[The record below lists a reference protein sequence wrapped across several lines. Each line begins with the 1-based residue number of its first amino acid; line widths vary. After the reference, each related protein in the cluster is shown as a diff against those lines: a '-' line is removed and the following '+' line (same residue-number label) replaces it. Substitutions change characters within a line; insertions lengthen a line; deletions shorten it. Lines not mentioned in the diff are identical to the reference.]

1 MKSEKQMNEP
11 EQTTEEK
18 ILEAASEV
26 FTEKGFS
33 GTRTRDIAEKAG
45 INLALLNYYFRSKE
59 KLFEQVMKAKIIL
72 LFGQILPII
81 TNEKT
86 TLEEKIDLASEK
98 YFEILSRNPNLPLF
112 VISEIQ
118 KKNSNITKIIPVNK
132 IFENSVIIKQIKEK
146 RPEIN
151 PLHYLVN
158 FLAMTIFPFVAKPVF
173 NAFELTN
180 EAEYHQFISERRKLV
195 PIWMKQLLEI
205 KTENL

>member
-1 MKSEKQMNEP
+1 MKSEKQMIEQ

-26 FTEKGFS
+26 FTEKGFA

-59 KLFEQVMKAKIIL
+59 KLFEQVMKIKVVL
-72 LFGQILPII
+72 LFGKIFPILS
-81 TNEKT
+81 NEKT
-86 TLEEKIDLASEK
+86 SLEEKIDLASEK
-98 YFEILSRNPNLPLF
+98 YFEILSKNPNLPLF

-180 EAEYHQFISERRKLV
+180 EEEYHQFISERRKLV
-195 PIWMKQLLEI
+195 SIWMKQLLEI

>member
-59 KLFEQVMKAKIIL
+59 KLFEQVMKIKVVL
-72 LFGQILPII
+72 LFGKIFPILS
-81 TNEKT
+81 NEKT
-86 TLEEKIDLASEK
+86 SLEEKIDLASEK
-98 YFEILSRNPNLPLF
+98 YFEILSKNPNLPLF

-180 EAEYHQFISERRKLV
+180 KEEYHQFISERRKLV

>member
-1 MKSEKQMNEP
+1 MKSEKQMI
-11 EQTTEEK
+11 EQEQSTEEK

-59 KLFEQVMKAKIIL
+59 KLFEQVMKIKVVL
-72 LFGQILPII
+72 LFGKIFPILS
-81 TNEKT
+81 NEKT
-86 TLEEKIDLASEK
+86 SLEEKIDLASEK
-98 YFEILSRNPNLPLF
+98 YFEILSKNPNLPLF

>member
-1 MKSEKQMNEP
+1 MKSEKQMIEQ

-18 ILEAASEV
+18 ILEAASEEI
-26 FTEKGFS
+26 TKKGFA

-59 KLFEQVMKAKIIL
+59 KLFEQVMKIKVVL
-72 LFGQILPII
+72 LFGKIFPILS
-81 TNEKT
+81 NEKT
-86 TLEEKIDLASEK
+86 SLEEKIDLASEK
-98 YFEILSRNPNLPLF
+98 YFEILSKNPNLPLF

-180 EAEYHQFISERRKLV
+180 EEEYHQFISERRKLV
-195 PIWMKQLLEI
+195 PIWIKQLLEI